1 MKKRIGGGTLIAIL
15 TALVG
20 IAIALLLKRFMLVPD
35 RGKALWVGYLEFP
48 LDANMAA
55 FMFGIGSLS
64 TITVTDRT
72 PLILLTMVFLLVFSV
87 LLWKASCSTLSER
100 DGEVFFAKPKTLLFL
115 IFVSI
120 LVGIAAIAVPLYFLG
135 TTSVADSGA
144 TG

>member
-1 MKKRIGGGTLIAIL
+1 MLSIL

-64 TITVTDRT
+64 NAAVNDQM
-72 PLILLTMVFLLVFSV
+72 PLVLLTMVFLLVFSV
-87 LLWKASCSTLSER
+87 LIWKAACSTLSER
-100 DGEVFFAKPKTLLFL
+100 DGDVFFAKPKFL
-115 IFVSI
+115 VFLVLVS
-120 LVGIAAIAVPLYFLG
+120 LVSAVAAIAVPLYFLG
-135 TTSVADSGA
+135 AA
-144 TG
+144 

>member
-1 MKKRIGGGTLIAIL
+1 M

-72 PLILLTMVFLLVFSV
+72 PLILLSMVFLLVFSV
-87 LLWKASCSTLSER
+87 LLWKASCSTISER
-100 DGEVFFAKPKTLLFL
+100 DGEVFFAKPKILMSLVLLN
-115 IFVSI
+115 V
-120 LVGIAAIAVPLYFLG
+120 LVGVGAIAVPLYFLG
-135 TTSVADSGA
+135 TTSAASSGA
-144 TG
+144 TR